1 MPVGLRHHVYSNLLH
16 QPQETITGSTD
27 LMGNLD
33 VYREGGGVTKSR
45 SKKTELVIYLSI
57 YFVFCLLVY

>member
-33 VYREGGGVTKSR
+33 VYREGGGGNIRVG
-45 SKKTELVIYLSI
+45 E
-57 YFVFCLLVY
+57 

>member
-33 VYREGGGVTKSR
+33 VYREGGGTLNLGVR
-45 SKKTELVIYLSI
+45 RLS
-57 YFVFCLLVY
+57 